1 VNPEIRIET
10 VTISPYFA
18 MQAVKLCLEA
28 LFVVILAYLLF
39 TEFKEIR
46 ARKVQKKALFLWAG
60 GSKSMSP
67 TWRHAIVEHFWSG
80 DDPMSNVVDFST
92 IVLGTWICCT
102 WIQVTIAMAVAEN
115 ALKHLHR
122 PEGDVAYDDTDH
134 DIWSVYHHEVIYAE
148 HAIEIVIE
156 GMVRTSRGK
165 NVSISICFEATFFPY
180 CGQVLMRRLA
190 FFMVMLMIFLMF
202 KTWDGIP
209 AMQGVSATV
218 INASA
223 RLFSFG
229 IIIICLLTL
238 FAGGAMLAFGQQME
252 EFHTFVDAFL
262 STLIVMTSGSED
274 IYRVQLEIDKTLA
287 SLWHWLLVGI
297 MYVVC
302 LNLLLCILVDAYG
315 ESRVQR
321 AELDRDHILPT
332 LYEQGVDAAYYCVES
347 VRDQVMDALKKPDP
361 SVEKKAKA
369 KQVFVAPPRD
379 ATSAAKSMLARHQSK
394 KIGVTQ
400 NKETLPPQEAK
411 SKSELESLK
420 VTSFV
425 DEEIEAETEFI

>member
-80 DDPMSNVVDFST
+80 DDPMSNVVDLST
-92 IVLGTWICCT
+92 IGLGIWICCT
-102 WIQVTIAMAVAEN
+102 WIQVTIAMAAAEN

-134 DIWSVYHHEVIYAE
+134 DIWSVYHHEVIHAE

-156 GMVRTSRGK
+156 GMVRSCRG
-165 NVSISICFEATFFPY
+165 IFLEICIEANLVCY
-180 CGQVLMRRLA
+180 YAQVLMRRLA

-274 IYRVQLEIDKTLA
+274 IYRVQLEIDKLLA

-315 ESRVQR
+315 ESRAQR

-361 SVEKKAKA
+361 SAEKKAKP

-379 ATSAAKSMLARHQSK
+379 ATSAAKSMLVRHQSK
-394 KIGVTQ
+394 KIGVIQ
-400 NKETLPPQEAK
+400 NKAMLPPQEAK
-411 SKSELESLK
+411 SKSELGSLK
-420 VTSFV
+420 VSSFV
-425 DEEIEAETEFI
+425 DEEIDAETEFI